1 MCPAKAGVLGGRQ
14 SLLGGR
20 EGKMSDPYASFG
32 NRNYDTM
39 IERFRVM
46 GDNIV
51 EVHVN
56 LFGTHVP
63 QTKDDDTCLLY
74 TSPSP
79 RD

>member
-1 MCPAKAGVLGGRQ
+1 MP
-14 SLLGGR
+14 
-20 EGKMSDPYASFG
+20 DPYASFG

-63 QTKDDDTCLLY
+63 QTKDDDTW
-74 TSPSP
+74 
-79 RD
+79 